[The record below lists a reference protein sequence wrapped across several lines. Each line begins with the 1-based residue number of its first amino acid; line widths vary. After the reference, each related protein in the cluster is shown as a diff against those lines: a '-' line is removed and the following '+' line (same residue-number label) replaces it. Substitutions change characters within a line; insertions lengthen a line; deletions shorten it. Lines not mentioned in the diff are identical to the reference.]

1 MPIVLNCNLLTMNQI
16 PKYII
21 GVLATIAGLFFLW
34 YFRDIVGYIVI
45 SAVLAIIGN
54 PLVGLVRKI
63 HLKGR
68 SIPNW
73 LASLV
78 VLIVLWGVGVAFF
91 SIFIPLIFNKLTAL
105 ASVDFS
111 NIVDAFALPLAKF
124 QHFLDEYF
132 SFSISTLSISD
143 MIESQIE
150 RVFNPLRLNLF
161 LESIVSGVASIAVA
175 LFSITFITFF
185 FLKDD
190 RMFLRIL
197 LAVTPTKYEE
207 NICHAL
213 SSISSLLS
221 RYFLGILAE
230 STIMMLLVSCSLIC
244 CGFLP
249 QNAFFIGLIIG
260 VLNVIPYVGPW
271 LGFVISLV
279 ASMAF
284 VGGDM
289 TITSVSISLAFTIL
303 GAQMIDNLIL
313 QPFLY
318 SNSVKAHPLE
328 IFVVILMAGHF
339 AGVVG
344 MLLAIPAYTVIR
356 VIGKEFFNNFKL
368 VQKLTKNI

>member
-54 PLVGLVRKI
+54 PLVGLIRKI

-289 TITSVSISLAFTIL
+289 TITSVSFSLAFTIL